1 MKLYNIDGRLRARE
15 NATQN
20 TKTEAFGP
28 VGSILYP
35 SIGAAAAILLL
46 AIVGTVF
53 GLRRRQ
59 KQLSPGP
66 SSCEGIVVYPSQ
78 GPAPTFVTKD
88 VVFNLPILRSA
99 NSTGDIFSDLDP
111 EDLPMS
117 MERLQ
122 PRAIRSNS
130 FGSYGLGGSLGYLE
144 PDLYRT
150 MPSEDPY
157 PEGHIGRI
165 WVKLSHESEAEQ
177 VTVTLLKARNLPS
190 RPGGSCDPIV
200 RLHLTPGDRRHVQ
213 SRQKRRECNPKFDE
227 TFVLQ
232 VPNGDLTGKTLR
244 ISVIDG
250 GRPKRNSTIG
260 YAALALDGLL
270 PDGEPRIFQLDL
282 DKEPPDHSA
291 RGEVLLSL
299 QYNDHSGRLTL
310 TVMEAKGL
318 RQGVV
323 EVCARATLS
332 KHCKPLKTRRTALAR
347 PRQGTWPFS
356 EALHFRLSGPDASLT
371 GSLAVSLLARGT
383 KERALGR
390 VVLGP
395 YMFARGPA
403 LEHWTAAFSRP
414 REPTQRWHTL
424 S

>member
-1 MKLYNIDGRLRARE
+1 MKLHHIDDGLPFSR
-15 NATQN
+15 NATHGA
-20 TKTEAFGP
+20 TTDAIDT
-28 VGSILYP
+28 VGGVLYP
-35 SIGAAAAILLL
+35 SIGAATSVLLL
-46 AIVGTVF
+46 VIGGTLF
-53 GLRRRQ
+53 ALRRRL
-59 KQLSPGP
+59 KQP
-66 SSCEGIVVYPSQ
+66 SSVPSCEGIVVYPSQ

-88 VVFNLPILRSA
+88 VVFNLPILHSA
-99 NSTGDIFSDLDP
+99 NSTSDILADLDP
-111 EDLPMS
+111 EDLPLS
-117 MERLQ
+117 MERPQ
-122 PRAIRSNS
+122 PRTIRSNS
-130 FGSYGLGGSLGYLE
+130 FGSYGLGGSLGCLE
-144 PDLYRT
+144 PDLYKAT
-150 MPSEDPY
+150 PTEDPY

-165 WVKLSHESEAEQ
+165 WMKLSHEPKTEQ
-177 VTVTLLKARNLPS
+177 LTVTLMKARNLPA
-190 RPGGSCDPIV
+190 RPGGSCDPMV
-200 RLHLTPGDRRHVQ
+200 RLHLAPGDRRHVQ
-213 SRQKRRECNPKFDE
+213 SRQKRRDCNPKFDE

-232 VPNGDLTGKTLR
+232 VPNGDLSGKTLR

-260 YAALALDGLL
+260 YAAVSLEGAL

-347 PRQGTWPFS
+347 PRQGCWPFS

-371 GSLAVSLLARGT
+371 GSLTVSLLARGT

-403 LEHWTAAFSRP
+403 LEHWTAAFSKL
-414 REPTQRWHTL
+414 REATQRWHTL